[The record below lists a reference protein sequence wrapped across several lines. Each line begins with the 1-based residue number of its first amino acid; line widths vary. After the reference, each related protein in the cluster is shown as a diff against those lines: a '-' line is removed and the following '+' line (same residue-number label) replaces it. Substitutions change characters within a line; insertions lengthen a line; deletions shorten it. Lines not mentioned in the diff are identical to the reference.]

1 MVIAACIEEEKA
13 LELIA
18 LGWTQA
24 RIAQEFGTSQ
34 ASYQRW
40 IHASPV
46 RLSLVREA
54 ETKAAHAYVHLSVD
68 EFDAASD
75 QFELSKARE
84 KALHLRWMAARFN
97 RPVFGDKIE
106 NIQDTRITIQLV
118 QFDSAGLPLVQDISN
133 SIDKQALM
141 GGDSSG
147 SVGVALGNPTSTAT
161 HGLPLSAHGV
171 QSITDVPLKEHEQV
185 SVDISEDEYKP
196 VVMNMDS
203 IPGREARLEKRRI
216 AKELARKARKDEYWR
231 GRGYIWNGEKYV
243 KDTRPPEQV
252 VSDAKRKWD
261 SE

>member
-1 MVIAACIEEEKA
+1 M
-13 LELIA
+13 
-18 LGWTQA
+18 
-24 RIAQEFGTSQ
+24 
-34 ASYQRW
+34 
-40 IHASPV
+40 
-46 RLSLVREA
+46 
-54 ETKAAHAYVHLSVD
+54 TKAAQSYADMVID
-68 EFDAASD
+68 ELDEAQDALAVT
-75 QFELSKARE
+75 KARE
-84 KALHLRWMAARFN
+84 KAVHLRWMAARYN
-97 RPVFGDKIE
+97 RALYGDKIE

-161 HGLPLSAHGV
+161 HGLPLSSHR
-171 QSITDVPLKEHEQV
+171 ITDVPLKEHEQV
-185 SVDISEDEYKP
+185 SIDISEDEYKP